1 MNTALI
7 FKLLAQRRKL
17 LSRHTWSREKILR
30 YQRSRLRELRK
41 FAYARSDFYKEF
53 HRGLYDKGLEELP
66 VLTKSMVMEHFESL
80 VTDKYIRL
88 QELQKFVSAQDA
100 DLYRKKYR
108 VTVTSGTSGTA
119 GIFLADENEWVHILA
134 SYARSTALGGIGPV
148 MFKKTRMGMVSTAF
162 RRHQS
167 YLVGSSTQ
175 SPMFDTMRIDIADP
189 LDDIVE
195 KLNRYQPDALV
206 SYSSMVALLADRQ
219 SGGDLKISPGAVFTT
234 AEILTANM
242 RNRIKEAWGREPFN
256 QYTATES
263 GMLGAECNQHHGMHL
278 FDDQAI
284 IEVVDENNR
293 PVPPGVMGAALL
305 ITPLF
310 SRTQPLIRY
319 KLDDSIRISQKACS
333 CGITFPLIE
342 EIQGRTE
349 QIVYLTSRQGKQVA
363 VHPVLFYDVMDR
375 AGAGNWQVRIKK
387 GKFIFSIT
395 GNRAEGVDQA
405 IVELMRAALLRMDVE
420 PPAITVRHVDELAR
434 SSHKLM
440 LITIDL

>member
-7 FKLLAQRRKL
+7 FKLLAQRKKL
-17 LSRHTWSREKILR
+17 LSRHTWSRQKIKR
-30 YQRSRLRELRK
+30 YQRSRLHELRK
-41 FAYARSDFYKEF
+41 FVYAHSDFYKEF
-53 HRGLYDKGLEELP
+53 HRGFYDKELEELP
-66 VLTKSMVMEHFESL
+66 VLTKSMVMEHFDSL
-80 VTDKYIRL
+80 VTDKNIRL
-88 QELQKFVSAQDA
+88 QELQKCISAQDT

-119 GIFLADENEWVHILA
+119 GIFLADEDEWVHILA

-148 MFKKTRMGMVSTAF
+148 MFKKTKMGMVSTAF
-162 RRHQS
+162 PRHQS

-175 SPMFDTMRIDIADP
+175 SPMFDTLRIDIADP
-189 LDDIVE
+189 LDEIVE

-219 SGGDLKISPGAVFTT
+219 SGGDLKINPKAVFTT
-234 AEILTANM
+234 AEILTPDM

-256 QYTATES
+256 QYTATET
-263 GMLGAECNQHHGMHL
+263 GGLGAECSHHHGMHL
-278 FDDQAI
+278 FDDQVI
-284 IEVVDENNR
+284 IEVVDEHDK
-293 PVPPGVMGAALL
+293 PVPPGVTGAALL
-305 ITPLF
+305 VTPLF

-319 KLDDSIRISQKACS
+319 KLDDSIRISEKPCS
-333 CGITFPLIE
+333 CGINFPLID

-349 QIVYLTSRQGKQVA
+349 QIVYLTSRQGKRVA

-375 AGAGNWQVRIKK
+375 AGVKHWQVRIIK
-387 GKFIFSIT
+387 GEFIFSIT
-395 GNRAEGVDQA
+395 EDKKEDIERAVVQ
-405 IVELMRAALLRMDVE
+405 MMQAALLRMDVE

-440 LITIDL
+440 LISIDI